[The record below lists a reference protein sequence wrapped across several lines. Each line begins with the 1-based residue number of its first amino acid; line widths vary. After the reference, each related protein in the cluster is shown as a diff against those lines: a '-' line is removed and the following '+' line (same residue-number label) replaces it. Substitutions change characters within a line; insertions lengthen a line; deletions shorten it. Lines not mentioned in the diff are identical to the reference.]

1 MSANP
6 STLSRTVAPFTAKP
20 FTSKDARAVN
30 KNSQRFTFVRN
41 RILVLLGFPDKAA
54 RVVAGIHGLM
64 NGQDLPLFKAHKW
77 AARQMN
83 YKGQDENADQ
93 FMCRAF
99 EALDAAETKCGH
111 QVFEVRR
118 ADGVTQMM
126 TSYDRD
132 YIGEAVEWTLVEA
145 RTSPDY
151 FKNPSAAVT
160 DELLWEAIRKHLPKR
175 EAPETPEGEG
185 SSDGASITDG
195 AVIKAGWTRAETL
208 IAANMERIAKAG
220 GDQLREVE
228 QFAKRII
235 KMAQAATFQN
245 RMAEERERQQA
256 KRDRKSAFD
265 GMIEVTDEAAVHDK
279 YISDIFEPEEVQE
292 KSDTPRQSDPP
303 PTEERENIEENAHI
317 FANNEEAALMWAARG
332 VPIMPLYTPDER
344 GICDCRDGAKCKSPG
359 KHPRTYTGL
368 KEATTDSKT
377 ILKWFRQTPDA
388 NVGGLTGEASGVL
401 VVDIDPKSGGDLSLT
416 DLTEAY
422 GDEWLDTLK
431 VRTGSGG
438 FHFFFEYPKGLDLR
452 NTAGKIAPGIDTRAN
467 GGYVVLPSSKHVSGN
482 LYELI
487 DDARPRPLPAW
498 LLERLTATK
507 TQPPS
512 KIINFQAKERAS
524 SGGIIPDGQRN
535 DALFR
540 IGCALWGK
548 GEAEHLP
555 DLHGKM
561 LEVNAR
567 RCSPPLDDSEV
578 AKLAANIAASYP
590 RGVLN
595 LNPEYTE
602 SAPEGREQ
610 FTL

>member
-1 MSANP
+1 MSAILPTPP
-6 STLSRTVAPFTAKP
+6 STIAPFTPKP
-20 FTSKDARAVN
+20 FTKRDAHTYN

-99 EALDAAETKCGH
+99 EALGAAEAKCGH
-111 QVFEVRR
+111 QVFEIRR
-118 ADGVTQMM
+118 ADGVTQLM
-126 TSYDRD
+126 TSYDHD
-132 YIGEAVEWTLVEA
+132 YLGEAVEWALVQA
-145 RTSPDY
+145 KNSPD
-151 FKNPSAAVT
+151 FSKNPSAAVT
-160 DELLWEAIRKHLPKR
+160 DELLWQAIRKHLPER
-175 EAPETPEGEG
+175 EAPEPPEGDG
-185 SSDGASITDG
+185 GGGSDGASITDD

-208 IAANMERIAKAG
+208 IASNMERIAKAG

-235 KMAQAATFQN
+235 KMAQAATFKN
-245 RMAEERERQQA
+245 RMAEKRERQEA
-256 KRDRKSAFD
+256 KQIRASAFD
-265 GMIEVTDEAAVHDK
+265 GLIEVTDVDVVHGK
-279 YISDIFEPEEVQE
+279 YISDIFAPEEVQE
-292 KSDTPRQSDPP
+292 ISDTPRQSDTPP
-303 PTEERENIEENAHI
+303 QPETRVNIEENAHL
-317 FANNEEAALMWAARG
+317 FASNEEAAFMWAARG
-332 VPIMPLYTPDER
+332 VPVMPLYTPNEK

-368 KEATTDSKT
+368 KEATTDVKS

-388 NVGGLTGEASGVL
+388 NVGGLTGEASGLL
-401 VVDIDPKSGGDLSLT
+401 VVDVDPKSGGDLSLT
-416 DLTEAY
+416 DLIEAY

-482 LYELI
+482 RYELL
-487 DDARPRPLPAW
+487 DDARPLPLPAW

-507 TQPPS
+507 TQQPS
-512 KIINFQAKERAS
+512 KVINFQAKERS
-524 SGGIIPDGQRN
+524 VSGSVIPDGQRN

-555 DLHGKM
+555 DLHAQM

-590 RGVLN
+590 RGVPVS
-595 LNPEYTE
+595 NPIFVEHTQ
-602 SAPEGREQ
+602 S
-610 FTL
+610 

>member
-1 MSANP
+1 MSAQP
-6 STLSRTVAPFTAKP
+6 STLPRSAPPFMSKP
-20 FTSKDARAVN
+20 FTEKDARACN

-99 EALDAAETKCGH
+99 EALDAAETKCEH
-111 QVFEVRR
+111 RVFEIRR

-132 YIGEAVEWTLVEA
+132 FLGEAVEWVLVQA
-145 RTSPDY
+145 KNSPD
-151 FKNPSAAVT
+151 FSKNPSAAVT
-160 DELLWEAIRKHLPKR
+160 DDLLWQAIRKHLP
-175 EAPETPEGEG
+175 ELEPPAGPDGDGG
-185 SSDGASITDG
+185 SSDGHSITDD

-208 IAANMERIAKAG
+208 ISANMERIAKAG

-235 KMAQAATFQN
+235 KMAQAATFQK

-256 KRDRKSAFD
+256 KRDRESTFD
-265 GMIEVTDEAAVHDK
+265 GLIEVTYGDVVHGK
-279 YISDIFEPEEVQE
+279 NISVIFEPEEVQE
-292 KSDTPRQSDPP
+292 TSDTPRQSDPP
-303 PTEERENIEENAHI
+303 PQPETSENIEENAHI
-317 FANNEEAALMWAARG
+317 FASNEEAALMWAARG
-332 VPIMPLYTPDER
+332 VPVVPLYTPDEK

-368 KEATTDSKT
+368 KEATTNSKN

-388 NVGGLTGEASGVL
+388 NVGGLTGEASGLL

-416 DLTEAY
+416 DLIEAY

-438 FHFFFEYPKGLDLR
+438 FHFFFEYPKGRDLR

-482 LYELI
+482 RYELL

-498 LLERLTATK
+498 LLERLTATR

-512 KIINFQAKERAS
+512 KVINFQAKAS
-524 SGGIIPDGQRN
+524 GASGSVIPYGQRN

-548 GEAEHLP
+548 GETENLP
-555 DLHGKM
+555 DLHAQM

-590 RGVLN
+590 RGVPVS
-595 LNPEYTE
+595 NPIFVEHV
-602 SAPEGREQ
+602 Q
-610 FTL
+610 N

>member
-1 MSANP
+1 MSAQPAYQSP
-6 STLSRTVAPFTAKP
+6 SQPFTK
-20 FTSKDARAVN
+20 KDASACN
-30 KNSQRFTFVRN
+30 KASQRFTFIRN
-41 RILVLLGFPDKAA
+41 RVLVLLGFPDKAA

-64 NGQDLPLFKAHKW
+64 NGQSLPMFKAHKW
-77 AARQMN
+77 ASRQMN

-93 FMCRAF
+93 FMSGAF
-99 EALDAAETKCGH
+99 KALDDAEIKCGH
-111 QVFEVRR
+111 QVLGIRR

-126 TSYDRD
+126 TSYERD
-132 YIGEAVEWTLVEA
+132 YVGEAVEWALVEA
-145 RTSPDY
+145 RISPDY

-160 DELLWEAIRKHLPKR
+160 DEILWTAIHKFLPKR
-175 EAPETPEGEG
+175 EAPKEKTTTP
-185 SSDGASITDG
+185 GASVTDD
-195 AVIKAGWTRAETL
+195 AVIKGSWTRAET
-208 IAANMERIAKAG
+208 AVANALVLVENAG

-228 QFAKRII
+228 KFAKRIV
-235 KMAQAATFQN
+235 KMAQAATFKN

-256 KRDRKSAFD
+256 KRDRESAFD
-265 GMIEVTDEAAVHDK
+265 GLIEVTDAVCVDGKDISVFSEA
-279 YISDIFEPEEVQE
+279 EEVQE
-292 KSDTPRQSDPP
+292 KSDTPRSVNTPP
-303 PTEERENIEENAHI
+303 PTEEREIIKENAY
-317 FANNEEAALMWAARG
+317 FFESNEEAALMWAARG
-332 VPIMPLYTPDER
+332 MPVMPLYTPAES
-344 GICDCRDGAKCKSPG
+344 GVCDCRDGAKCKSPG

-377 ILKWFRQTPDA
+377 ILKWFRQNPDA
-388 NVGGLTGEASGVL
+388 NVGGLTGEASGIL
-401 VVDIDPKSGGDLSLT
+401 VVDVDPKSGGDLSLT
-416 DLTEAY
+416 DLIEAY

-482 LYELI
+482 RYELL

-507 TQPPS
+507 TQPPT
-512 KIINFQAKERAS
+512 KVINFQAKERRS
-524 SGGIIPDGQRN
+524 SGGVIPDGQRN

-555 DLHGKM
+555 DLHEQM

-578 AKLAANIAASYP
+578 AKLAANIAANYP
-590 RGVLN
+590 RGVPID
-595 LNPEYTE
+595 NPVRKKAFD
-602 SAPEGREQ
+602 SKQ
-610 FTL
+610 N

>member
-1 MSANP
+1 MSAILPTP
-6 STLSRTVAPFTAKP
+6 SSTIAPFTPNP
-20 FTSKDARAVN
+20 FTKRDAHTYN

-111 QVFEVRR
+111 QVFEIRR
-118 ADGVTQMM
+118 ADGVTQLM
-126 TSYDRD
+126 TSYDHD
-132 YIGEAVEWTLVEA
+132 YLGEAVEWALVQA
-145 RTSPDY
+145 KNSPD
-151 FKNPSAAVT
+151 FSKNPSAAVT
-160 DELLWEAIRKHLPKR
+160 DDLLWQAIRKHLPER
-175 EAPETPEGEG
+175 EAPEPPEGDG
-185 SSDGASITDG
+185 GGSDGASITDD

-208 IAANMERIAKAG
+208 IATNMERIAKAG

-235 KMAQAATFQN
+235 KMAQAATFQK
-245 RMAEERERQQA
+245 RMAEERDRQQS
-256 KRDRKSAFD
+256 KRDREFAFD
-265 GMIEVTDEAAVHDK
+265 GLIEVTDGDVVHGK
-279 YISDIFEPEEVQE
+279 YISDIFAPEEVQE
-292 KSDTPRQSDPP
+292 ISDTPRQSDTPP
-303 PTEERENIEENAHI
+303 QPETRENIEENAHI
-317 FANNEEAALMWAARG
+317 FASNEEAALMWAARG
-332 VPIMPLYTPDER
+332 VPVMPLYTPNEK

-368 KEATTDSKT
+368 KEASTETKQ

-401 VVDIDPKSGGDLSLT
+401 VVDVDPKSGGDLSLT
-416 DLTEAY
+416 DLIEAY

-482 LYELI
+482 RYELL

-507 TQPPS
+507 AQAPS
-512 KIINFQAKERAS
+512 KVINFQAKERAT
-524 SGGIIPDGQRN
+524 SGNIIPDGQRN

-555 DLHGKM
+555 DLHAQM

-590 RGVLN
+590 RGVPLS
-595 LNPEYTE
+595 NPIFVEHTP
-602 SAPEGREQ
+602 S
-610 FTL
+610 

>member
-1 MSANP
+1 MKEYHESP
-6 STLSRTVAPFTAKP
+6 PFTK
-20 FTSKDARAVN
+20 KDAGACN
-30 KNSQRFTFVRN
+30 KASQRFTFIRN

-54 RVVAGIHGLM
+54 RTVAGIHGLM
-64 NGQDLPLFKAHKW
+64 NGQSLPMFKAHKW
-77 AARQMN
+77 AARQMD
-83 YKGQDENADQ
+83 YKGQEEHADQ

-99 EALDAAETKCGH
+99 ASLDEAEIKCGR
-111 QVFEVRR
+111 QVFDVRR

-126 TSYDRD
+126 TSYERD
-132 YIGEAVEWTLVEA
+132 YIGEAVEWALVEA

-160 DELLWEAIRKHLPKR
+160 DEILWKAIQKHLPER
-175 EAPETPEGEG
+175 EAPEEKTAGEG
-185 SSDGASITDG
+185 SSVTDD
-195 AVIKAGWTRAETL
+195 AVIKAGWTRAETV
-208 IAANMERIAKAG
+208 IAANMERIEKAG

-228 QFAKRII
+228 KFAKRII

-245 RMAEERERQQA
+245 RMAEERTRQQT
-256 KRDRKSAFD
+256 KRDRESAFD
-265 GMIEVTDEAAVHDK
+265 GLIEVTDEAVVHGK
-279 YISDIFEPEEVQE
+279 YISDIFAPEEVQE
-292 KSDTPRQSDPP
+292 TSDTPRQSDTPP
-303 PTEERENIEENAHI
+303 PIEERENIEENAHI
-317 FANNEEAALMWAARG
+317 FASNEEAALMWAARG
-332 VPIMPLYTPDER
+332 VPVMPLYTPNEK

-368 KEATTDSKT
+368 KEATTDAQK
-377 ILKWFRQTPDA
+377 ILKWFRQKPDA
-388 NVGGLTGEASGVL
+388 NVGGTTGEASGLL
-401 VVDIDPKSGGDLSLT
+401 VMDIDPKSGGDLSLT
-416 DLTEAY
+416 DLIEAY

-467 GGYVVLPSSKHVSGN
+467 GGYVVLPSSKHASGN

-507 TQPPS
+507 AQPPS
-512 KIINFQAKERAS
+512 KVISFQAKERAS

-555 DLHGKM
+555 DLHGQM
-561 LEVNAR
+561 LDVNAR
-567 RCSPPLDDSEV
+567 RCSPPLDDAEV
-578 AKLAANIAASYP
+578 AQLAANIAARYT
-590 RGVLN
+590 RGI
-595 LNPEYTE
+595 PIPDSEH
-602 SAPEGREQ
+602 APEVRTEAVAC
-610 FTL
+610 

>member
-1 MSANP
+1 MSAQPAYQAP
-6 STLSRTVAPFTAKP
+6 SRPFTK
-20 FTSKDARAVN
+20 KDAGDYN
-30 KNSQRFTFVRN
+30 KNSQRFTFIRN

-64 NGQDLPLFKAHKW
+64 NGQSLPMFKAHKW

-83 YKGQDENADQ
+83 FKGQDENADQ

-99 EALDAAETKCGH
+99 EALDAAEAKCGH

-126 TSYDRD
+126 TSYERD
-132 YIGEAVEWTLVEA
+132 YLGEAVEWALVEA

-160 DELLWEAIRKHLPKR
+160 DEILWKAIRKHLPERK
-175 EAPETPEGEG
+175 APETENDGG
-185 SSDGASITDG
+185 SSDGASVTDD

-208 IAANMERIAKAG
+208 IASTLERVQKAG
-220 GDQLREVE
+220 GDPVREME
-228 QFAKRII
+228 GAARRYI
-235 KMAQAATFQN
+235 KMAQAMTFSK
-245 RMAEERERQQA
+245 RMAEERARDQV
-256 KRDRKSAFD
+256 KRDRESAFD
-265 GMIEVTDEAAVHDK
+265 GLIEVTDAVREDGRD
-279 YISDIFEPEEVQE
+279 IPVIFEPEEVQE
-292 KSDTPRQSDPP
+292 ISDTPRQSDTPP
-303 PTEERENIEENAHI
+303 PIEERENIEENTHI
-317 FANNEEAALMWAARG
+317 FASNEEAALMWAARG
-332 VPIMPLYTPDER
+332 VPVMPLYTPAAN
-344 GICDCRDGAKCKSPG
+344 GVCDCRDGAKCKSPG

-388 NVGGLTGEASGVL
+388 NVGGLTGEVSGVL

-467 GGYVVLPSSKHVSGN
+467 GGYVVLPSSRHVSGN
-482 LYELI
+482 RYELL
-487 DDARPRPLPAW
+487 DDVRALPLPEW

-507 TQPPS
+507 TQPPA
-512 KIINFQAKERAS
+512 KVINFQARERAT
-524 SGGIIPDGQRN
+524 SGSVIPDGQRN
-535 DALFR
+535 HRLFKV
-540 IGCALWGK
+540 GCGIWGH

-555 DLHGKM
+555 DLHAQM

-567 RCSPPLDDSEV
+567 RCSPPLDDAEV
-578 AKLAANIAASYP
+578 AKLAANIAASYV
-590 RGVLN
+590 RGVIIN
-595 LNPEYTE
+595 NPVYTE
-602 SAPEGREQ
+602 SASEERQ
-610 FTL
+610 RVTI

>member
-1 MSANP
+1 MSAILPTPP
-6 STLSRTVAPFTAKP
+6 STIAPFTPKP
-20 FTSKDARAVN
+20 FTKRDAHTYN

-64 NGQDLPLFKAHKW
+64 NGQDLPLFKSHKW

-83 YKGQDENADQ
+83 YKGQDENSDQ

-99 EALDAAETKCGH
+99 EALGAAEAKCGH
-111 QVFEVRR
+111 QVFEIRR
-118 ADGVTQMM
+118 ADGVTQLM

-132 YIGEAVEWTLVEA
+132 YLGEAVEWALVQA
-145 RTSPDY
+145 KNSPD
-151 FKNPSAAVT
+151 FSKNPSAAVT
-160 DELLWEAIRKHLPKR
+160 DDLLWQAIRKHLPER
-175 EAPETPEGEG
+175 EPPAGTEGDGG
-185 SSDGASITDG
+185 SSDGASITDD

-228 QFAKRII
+228 QFARRII
-235 KMAQAATFQN
+235 KMAQAATFQK
-245 RMAEERERQQA
+245 RMAEERDRQQA
-256 KRDRKSAFD
+256 KRDRESAFD
-265 GMIEVTDEAAVHDK
+265 GLLEVTDVDVVHGK

-292 KSDTPRQSDPP
+292 TSDTPRQSDTPP
-303 PTEERENIEENAHI
+303 QPETSENIKENAHL
-317 FANNEEAALMWAARG
+317 FESNEEAALMWAARG
-332 VPIMPLYTPDER
+332 VPVMPLYTPNEK

-377 ILKWFRQTPDA
+377 ILKWFRQTTDA

-401 VVDIDPKSGGDLSLT
+401 VVDVDPKSGGDLSLT
-416 DLTEAY
+416 DLIEAY

-482 LYELI
+482 RYELL

-507 TQPPS
+507 TQPPTRV
-512 KIINFQAKERAS
+512 INFQAKERS
-524 SGGIIPDGQRN
+524 VSGSVIPDGQRN

-555 DLHGKM
+555 DLHAQM

-590 RGVLN
+590 RGVPVS
-595 LNPEYTE
+595 NPIFVEHTQ
-602 SAPEGREQ
+602 S
-610 FTL
+610 

>member
-6 STLSRTVAPFTAKP
+6 STLSRTAAPFTAKP
-20 FTSKDARAVN
+20 FTEKDARAVN

-54 RVVAGIHGLM
+54 RVVSGIHGLM

-83 YKGQDENADQ
+83 YKGQDENSDQ

-111 QVFEVRR
+111 QVFEIRR
-118 ADGVTQMM
+118 ADGITQMM
-126 TSYDRD
+126 TSYEHD
-132 YIGEAVEWTLVEA
+132 YLGEAVEWALVEA
-145 RTSPDY
+145 RTSPNY
-151 FKNPSAAVT
+151 FKNPSAAIT
-160 DELLWEAIRKHLPKR
+160 DELLWQAIRKHLPER
-175 EAPETPEGEG
+175 EAPEPPEGDG
-185 SSDGASITDG
+185 GGSDGASITDD

-208 IAANMERIAKAG
+208 IASNMERIAKAG

-228 QFAKRII
+228 QFARRII

-256 KRDRKSAFD
+256 KRDRQSAFD
-265 GMIEVTDEAAVHDK
+265 GLIEVTDVAVVHGK

-292 KSDTPRQSDPP
+292 TSDTPRQSDTPP
-303 PTEERENIEENAHI
+303 QLEISKNIEENAHI
-317 FANNEEAALMWAARG
+317 FASNEEAALMWAARG
-332 VPIMPLYTPDER
+332 VPVMPLYTPNEK

-368 KEATTDSKT
+368 KEASTDTKQ

-388 NVGGLTGEASGVL
+388 NVGGLTGETSGLL
-401 VVDIDPKSGGDLSLT
+401 VMDIDPKSGGDLSLT
-416 DLTEAY
+416 DLIEAY

-467 GGYVVLPSSKHVSGN
+467 GGYVVLPSSKHASGN
-482 LYELI
+482 RYELL
-487 DDARPRPLPAW
+487 DDVRALPLPEW

-507 TQPPS
+507 TQPPA
-512 KIINFQAKERAS
+512 KVINFQARERAT
-524 SGGIIPDGQRN
+524 SGSVIPDGQRN
-535 DALFR
+535 NDLFKV
-540 IGCALWGK
+540 GCAIWGK

-555 DLHGKM
+555 DLHAQM

-578 AKLAANIAASYP
+578 AHLAANITARYA
-590 RGVLN
+590 RGVPVN
-595 LNPEYTE
+595 NPIFVEHTQ
-602 SAPEGREQ
+602 G
-610 FTL
+610 